1 MQCGPGEQE
10 TGVIGAAAADN
21 KPWRDLNNKEFKGII
36 SLTSYTRNVMK
47 QASALMSSLLSLH
60 ATSSLNG
67 IMTNPFKVT

>member
-21 KPWRDLNNKEFKGII
+21 KPWRDLNYKEFKGII

-47 QASALMSSLLSLH
+47 QASAVMSLSLYFLYMLLRH
-60 ATSSLNG
+60 
-67 IMTNPFKVT
+67 